1 MSTKTRHYL
10 EQFIPELDDLVDK
23 GVFTKDEVSNIMK
36 KRTNFEHRLNSRG
49 SSINDYVK
57 YIQYE
62 TNVEKLR
69 VKRVHR
75 ILQANKTNSISDWSI
90 PQRIGFIYQRGTNK
104 FPQDLKFWA
113 MYLNFLKNRGVST
126 SYKKIHSVYN
136 TLLKLHPNNVD
147 IWISCAKYEYEK
159 HANFKSCRSVFQ
171 NGLRFNPDVSKLWF
185 EYIKFEL
192 NFITKLIN
200 RRKVM
205 NLINEREQELDML
218 NEAKERG
225 ANDENE
231 EDDDEDSNVKTIST
245 GDAMKDKLN
254 ELPEADMNMLGSQET
269 NPALRGD
276 IALTIFDIAMKSL
289 GEHYLKKQKGYYA
302 VADKTTNK
310 ELKKE
315 VIEYLYK
322 ESQKYIELFDQF
334 KDLQRDYLINHILQY
349 WKSDHH
355 EISLK
360 EEFPEYYLMNMFID
374 ITLHIRYMTL
384 ENLDIDQLQLSVK
397 KYIAYKSKLPEKDS
411 KQLQT
416 KYKDYIKSTFLDN
429 IEEEEDSRVNILDL
443 IIKKL

>member
-218 NEAKERG
+218 NEAKEKG

-231 EDDDEDSNVKTIST
+231 EDDDKDSNIKTIST

-443 IIKKL
+443 IVKKL

>member
-23 GVFTKDEVSNIMK
+23 GIFTKDEVTNIMK

-69 VKRVHR
+69 FKRVRR
-75 ILQANKTNSISDWSI
+75 ILQSNKTNSISDWSI

-113 MYLNFLKNRGVST
+113 MYLNFLKSRGVST

-171 NGLRFNPDVSKLWF
+171 NGLRFNPDVPKLWF

-218 NEAKERG
+218 NEAKEKG
-225 ANDENE
+225 ANDE
-231 EDDDEDSNVKTIST
+231 DEDEENSGIKSIST

-289 GEHYLKKQKGYYA
+289 GDYYFKKQKGYYA
-302 VADKTTNK
+302 VTDKTTNK
-310 ELKKE
+310 ELSKE

-322 ESQKYIELFDQF
+322 ESQRYIELFDQF

-349 WKSDHH
+349 WKSDHYNL
-355 EISLK
+355 SLR
-360 EEFPEYYLMNMFID
+360 EDFPAYYLKNMFID
-374 ITLHIRYMTL
+374 VTLNIRYMNL
-384 ENLDIDQLQLSVK
+384 DNLDIDQFQLSVK
-397 KYIAYKSKLPEKDS
+397 KYIAYKHKLSEEDAKR
-411 KQLQT
+411 LQSV
-416 KYKDYIKSTFLDN
+416 YKEYIQKTFIDKMN
-429 IEEEEDSRVNILDL
+429 KEEDSRVKILDL
-443 IIKKL
+443 IVKKL

>member
-23 GVFTKDEVSNIMK
+23 GIFTKDEVSNIMK

-69 VKRVHR
+69 VKRVRR

-113 MYLNFLKNRGVST
+113 MYLHFLKNRGIST

-171 NGLRFNPDVSKLWF
+171 NGLRFNPDIPKLWF
-185 EYIKFEL
+185 EYVKFEL

-218 NEAKERG
+218 NEAKEKR
-225 ANDENE
+225 ANDE
-231 EDDDEDSNVKTIST
+231 DDEDDENSSIKTIST

-289 GEHYLKKQKGYYA
+289 GEHYFKKQKGYYA
-302 VADKTTNK
+302 VADKNTNK
-310 ELKKE
+310 ELRRA
-315 VIEYLYK
+315 VIEYLYM

-334 KDLQRDYLINHILQY
+334 KDLQRDYLINHVLQY
-349 WKSDHH
+349 WQSDHH
-355 EISLK
+355 GISLK
-360 EEFPEYYLMNMFID
+360 EEFPDYYLKNMFID
-374 ITLHIRYMTL
+374 ITLYIRYMTL
-384 ENLDIDQLQLSVK
+384 DNLDIDQLQLSVK
-397 KYIAYKSKLPEKDS
+397 KYIAYKSRLSEKDS
-411 KQLQT
+411 KHLQT
-416 KYKDYIKSTFLDN
+416 KYKEYIKSTFLDN
-429 IEEEEDSRVNILDL
+429 IQEKDDPRVKILDL

>member
-225 ANDENE
+225 ANDENK
-231 EDDDEDSNVKTIST
+231 EDDDEDSNIKTIST

-289 GEHYLKKQKGYYA
+289 GEHYLKKRKGYYA

-443 IIKKL
+443 IVKKL

>member
-23 GVFTKDEVSNIMK
+23 GIFTKDEVSNIMK

-69 VKRVHR
+69 VKRVRR

-113 MYLNFLKNRGVST
+113 MYLHFLKNRGIST

-171 NGLRFNPDVSKLWF
+171 KGLRFNPDIPKLWF
-185 EYIKFEL
+185 EYVKFEL

-218 NEAKERG
+218 NEAKEKR
-225 ANDENE
+225 AS
-231 EDDDEDSNVKTIST
+231 DDEDEDDENSSIKKIST

-289 GEHYLKKQKGYYA
+289 GEHYFKKQKGYYA
-302 VADKTTNK
+302 VADKNTNK
-310 ELKKE
+310 ELRRA
-315 VIEYLYK
+315 VIEYLYM

-334 KDLQRDYLINHILQY
+334 KDLQRDYLINHVLQY
-349 WKSDHH
+349 WQSDHH
-355 EISLK
+355 GISLK
-360 EEFPEYYLMNMFID
+360 EEFPEYYLKNMFIN
-374 ITLHIRYMTL
+374 ITLYIRYMTL
-384 ENLDIDQLQLSVK
+384 DNLDIDQLQLSVK
-397 KYIAYKSKLPEKDS
+397 KYIAYKSRLSEKDS
-411 KQLQT
+411 KHLQT
-416 KYKDYIKSTFLDN
+416 KYKEYNKRPFLYN
-429 IEEEEDSRVNILDL
+429 IQENDDPRVKILDL